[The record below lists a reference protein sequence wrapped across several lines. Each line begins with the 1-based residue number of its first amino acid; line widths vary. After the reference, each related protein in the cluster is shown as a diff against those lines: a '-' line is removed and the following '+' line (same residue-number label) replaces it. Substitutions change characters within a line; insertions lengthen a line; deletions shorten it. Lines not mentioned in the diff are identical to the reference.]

1 MTTTGARCRS
11 SSIITGSNLKNRN
24 SQVGYFGTSLFFQN
38 WFPNQSLPLNYI
50 KVRFATRVPVSQFVL
65 LSVSV
70 STGKHGISNGI
81 PYNNAIA
88 AKRLWSQYILIYIR
102 HVFLYLFTCHSTTGS
117 DIYLIKG
124 APLYLKASTE
134 ISFQFYNNS
143 AVQRLLQRTIPS
155 SVKTMPSCLH
165 LWKINLLICQGH
177 VYICKTIPSSVKC
190 FLFWFLTSF
199 QSNATT
205 ENIVSNNSGVKV

>member
-1 MTTTGARCRS
+1 MHADVQAQLLQALIWKIETVKWV
-11 SSIITGSNLKNRN
+11 ILVLI
-24 SQVGYFGTSLFFQN
+24 FFQN
-38 WFPNQSLPLNYI
+38 RIPHQSLPLNYI

-65 LSVSV
+65 LSVAV

-81 PYNNAIA
+81 PYNNVIA

-102 HVFLYLFTCHSTTGS
+102 HVFLYLFICHSITGS

-124 APLYLKASTE
+124 APLYLKVRME

-143 AVQRLLQRTIPS
+143 AVQHCY
-155 SVKTMPSCLH
+155 KGHGEM
-165 LWKINLLICQGH
+165 WKNNLLICQGH

-205 ENIVSNNSGVKV
+205 ENTCI